1 MKARKLFIS
10 LMILTVFG
18 MLLAACSKSPGS
30 NSEAS
35 DADSSSGTNESA
47 NPSEES
53 TGPVSLT
60 FGTLGGSNPMDEKWW
75 PDDVTAEIEKKLNIK
90 LNWIVYD
97 TDKLNLALAG
107 NDLPD
112 IMKIPVSYVQQ
123 VLDSKIAV
131 PLDDYLDKYGP
142 NINAYTTRNDIVR
155 KFLSNGD
162 GKLYFRTPNT
172 SAEGEDIGAEGW
184 AGYVVRWDLY
194 KQLGAPK
201 IVSDD
206 DYVNVLKKMRDL
218 NPTTESGQN
227 VYGIGIPGADGLWQW
242 NIGKFASMG
251 YVNNSTWGYASSV
264 KDNSLIQNYLDEDK
278 SPFWAAM
285 KLYNKL
291 SREGL
296 LDPDSFTMK
305 SEEMSEKAAR
315 GQYVGAK
322 ITWDVGSYNDAMKQA
337 DLNTT
342 KGFMAI
348 PAEGQYSWYGARSIA
363 GWGDKEMFVTSTSK
377 NIEKAIQLLDFL
389 DSPEGNRL
397 HYSGVEGKHWENKN
411 GVPTPLQ
418 STFDLRNSGSQDE
431 WLKTGIG
438 SMSNFIG
445 AGGNSKDPN
454 GYPYDLFQ
462 TKEGLIASLS
472 SLQKDFAKFYNV
484 EYPGELQMNMVAE
497 GKHFNQSNSLATAIN
512 IGIGGVPS
520 DISRIDAKMDEI
532 ATKAIPTLI
541 LAKNDEEFNAARD
554 KFIKNINAA
563 GADTAW
569 QWWEKQWNASKEYVM
584 SVDKK

>member
-1 MKARKLFIS
+1 
-10 LMILTVFG
+10 
-18 MLLAACSKSPGS
+18 
-30 NSEAS
+30 
-35 DADSSSGTNESA
+35 
-47 NPSEES
+47 
-53 TGPVSLT
+53 
-60 FGTLGGSNPMDEKWW
+60 MDEKWW

-90 LNWIVYD
+90 LTWIVYD

-123 VLDSKIAV
+123 VLDSKLAV
-131 PLDDYLDKYGP
+131 PLDDYLDKYGQS
-142 NINAYTTRNDIVR
+142 INSYTTRNDIIR

-172 SAEGEDIGAEGW
+172 STEGEDIGAEGW

-201 IVSDD
+201 IANDD
-206 DYVNVLKKMRDL
+206 DYVKVLKQMRDL
-218 NPTTESGQN
+218 NPKTESGQK

-264 KDNSLIQNYLDEDK
+264 KDNSLIQNYLDVDK

-285 KLYNKL
+285 KMYNKL
-291 SREGL
+291 NREGL
-296 LDPDSFTMK
+296 MDPDSFTMK
-305 SEEMSEKAAR
+305 SEEMNEKAAR

-337 DLNTT
+337 DPNTIN
-342 KGFMAI
+342 GFMAI

-377 NIEKAIQLLDFL
+377 NIEKAVQLLDFL

-411 GVPTPLQ
+411 GVPTLLQ
-418 STFDLRNSGSQDE
+418 STIDLRNTGSQEE
-431 WLKTGIG
+431 WAKTGIG

-445 AGGNSKDPN
+445 AGGKSKDPN

-472 SLQKDFAKFYNV
+472 ALQKDFAKFYNV
-484 EYPGELQMNMVAE
+484 EYPGELQMKMVEE
-497 GKHFNQSNSLATAIN
+497 GKHFDQRNSLATAIN

-554 KFIKNINAA
+554 KFIKNIKAA

-569 QWWEKQWNASKEYVM
+569 QWWEKQWNASREYVM